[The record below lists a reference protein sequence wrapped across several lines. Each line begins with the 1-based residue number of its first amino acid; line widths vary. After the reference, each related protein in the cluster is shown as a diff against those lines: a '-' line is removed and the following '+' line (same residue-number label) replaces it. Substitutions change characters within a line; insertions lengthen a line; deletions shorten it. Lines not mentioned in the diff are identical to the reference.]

1 MLNLKRLTSFVLLL
15 VVAFAIYGC
24 SSSSGGGNRIVIT
37 GLVTSVNGQGG
48 DELVGITV
56 EAINPQNFK
65 RLGSAQ
71 VTGLLGEYQLR
82 VPLGN
87 NLTRLIILTFTTLD
101 LEIFTGSFVITKN
114 SSVLLDVMLTDG
126 DVDIDDDD
134 GPGYTVLSNRIKTSG
149 KQQFLFSNA
158 DFGIDTPGQALFIV
172 NGNAANCINATDN
185 SLVVINP
192 NTFQALD
199 CDVGISTRQNGNVFI
214 EASDLFEILSRNAG
228 IRTRNQTVV
237 DVTASESGTF
247 TIESN
252 QGFGIRCSG
261 QSLVTAAM
269 DPTPGTC
276 SVSGA
281 QGDIEEETAN
291 CDIMI
296 PNSCLTP

>member
-1 MLNLKRLTSFVLLL
+1 MLALKRLTSFLLLL

-24 SSSSGGGNRIVIT
+24 SSSSGGGERIVIT

-48 DELVGITV
+48 DEVVGITV

-87 NLTRLIILTFTTLD
+87 NQTRLVILTFTTID
-101 LEIFTGSFVITKN
+101 LESFTGSFVITKN
-114 SSVLLDVMLTDG
+114 SSVLLDVMLDLG
-126 DVDIDDDD
+126 DVVIDDDD
-134 GPGYTVLSNRIKTSG
+134 GPGYTVLSGRIKTSG

-158 DFGIDTPGQALFIV
+158 DFGIDTPGQALFII
-172 NGNAANCINATDN
+172 NGNAQDCIRALDN

-199 CDVGISTRQNGNVFI
+199 CAVGISTQQNGNVFI
-214 EASDLFEILSRNAG
+214 EAGNLFEIFSRDSG

-237 DVTASESGTF
+237 DVTASDIGTF
-247 TIESN
+247 TIEST

-276 SVSGA
+276 SVSGSK
-281 QGDIEEETAN
+281 GDIEEETAN